1 MEEPQVTQTLKRDQL
16 GRVELLGGPQGKVV
30 RRVACGGGIPGSRWL
45 ARVLMRR
52 ERDALGALHGSSGVA
67 RALDL
72 PRYARAPSGDGTVPA
87 AADVLL
93 RSWIRGV
100 PLQAADCLPEDFFD
114 RLEDLVRDL
123 HRRGVCHNDLHKE
136 PNVIVGEAGHPHL
149 IDFQLASIHPRAG
162 RVFEVRVREDLR
174 HVSKHRRRY
183 LAGMEARGEESAP
196 PEVCQRSFLAAA
208 WMRLGKPAYNFVT
221 RRLLRTSDG
230 EPRRPEA
237 GPWPRWGPPVGP
249 EA

>member
-1 MEEPQVTQTLKRDQL
+1 MATVTKKDLVTA
-16 GRVELLGGPQGKVV
+16 
-30 RRVACGGGIPGSRWL
+30 VAEKCGCQQSL
-45 ARVLMRR
+45 ARDAVQTFLDRIIAELGNNNRIELR
-52 ERDALGALHGSSGVA
+52 EFG
-67 RALDL
+67 
-72 PRYARAPSGDGTVPA
+72 
-87 AADVLL
+87 
-93 RSWIRGV
+93 
-100 PLQAADCLPEDFFD
+100 
-114 RLEDLVRDL
+114 
-123 HRRGVCHNDLHKE
+123 
-136 PNVIVGEAGHPHL
+136 
-149 IDFQLASIHPRAG
+149 
-162 RVFEVRVREDLR
+162 VFEVRVREDLR